1 MCIGMSL
8 MQQDSERVC
17 YFRVH
22 LDDFSKKTET
32 FRREAAK
39 KDYSVGDGKGR
50 ATKKNFFLSLK
61 KNLKK
66 MWPLSLRGGATKN

>member
-22 LDDFSKKTET
+22 LDDFSKKQKHFEGKPQKKIIQWGMVKAGPLRKT
-32 FRREAAK
+32 F
-39 KDYSVGDGKGR
+39 
-50 ATKKNFFLSLK
+50 F
-61 KNLKK
+61 
-66 MWPLSLRGGATKN
+66 